1 MLIYFGINKITFYI
15 HYHIRFIVTTYI
27 CMESMEL
34 VILFTHLFIF
44 ALSIIFSSVNYQN
57 MIEHTLINTFYFW

>member
-1 MLIYFGINKITFYI
+1 
-15 HYHIRFIVTTYI
+15 
-27 CMESMEL
+27 MEL

-57 MIEHTLINTFYFW
+57 MIEHTLTQGILQKPNLIIALLFTGFRENF